1 MGPVVIVIVL
11 PFAKFVVEQVD
22 IIADAVLVEELVK
35 LLLVDAVR
43 TFDLAIQTWCFR
55 TDVDVADVMFLQV
68 PVEVG
73 LELGAVIRLDDEH
86 SEGKPSDDL
95 VDEADGRLLVADI
108 VDLEHT
114 DTRAVIDGRKL
125 I

>member
-1 MGPVVIVIVL
+1 MGPVVILIVL

-55 TDVDVADVMFLQV
+55 TDVDVADDMFLQV

-73 LELGAVIRLDDEH
+73 LELGAVIRLIT
-86 SEGKPSDDL
+86 STLKGS
-95 VDEADGRLLVADI
+95 RRM
-108 VDLEHT
+108 T
-114 DTRAVIDGRKL
+114 SSTKL
-125 I
+125 MAAFWLQTS